1 MPETMRAA
9 RFHEPGRPLATESL
23 PRPEPG
29 PGEVLLQVR
38 AAGVCGSDVHFAIEG
53 SPVGFVPI
61 TLGHEVAGTVA
72 ELGPDVD
79 GALEDGLGVGA
90 RVVVN
95 AVLTD
100 GTCPQCLTGRSSICA
115 SRTLVGIHR
124 DGGLAE
130 FVAVPARALVPLP
143 DEVPFDVGAIVTDA
157 VATPFHALTDVARVR
172 AGEAV
177 AIVGVGG
184 LGLHAVQIARLQGA
198 SPVIAVDPRASQRT
212 RAAEVGA
219 DLVLEPGPG
228 ATEAVL
234 AATGGAGADV
244 AAEFVGR
251 PESIAGA
258 AELLR
263 TGGRLV
269 ICGLGADPITLPP
282 PTVFVRRELQVLGS
296 YGFTTASIRSVLGLV
311 TAGRLDLSRSITH
324 RFPLDEADKALQT
337 LHQKLGEPQRVVVLP

>member
-1 MPETMRAA
+1 MAPQAV
-9 RFHEPGRPLATESL
+9 

-29 PGEVLLQVR
+29 PGEVLVQVR

-53 SPVGFVPI
+53 SPVGLLPI
-61 TLGHEVAGTVA
+61 TLGHEIAGTVA
-72 ELGPDVD
+72 EPGPDVP
-79 GALEDGLGVGA
+79 GPRVGE

-95 AVLTD
+95 ALLTD
-100 GTCPQCLTGRSSICA
+100 GTCPQCLAGRASICA
-115 SRTLVGIHR
+115 SRSLVGVHR

-130 FVAVPARALVPLP
+130 FVAVPADALLPLP
-143 DEVPFDVGAIVTDA
+143 DEIPFEVGAIVTDA

-177 AIVGVGG
+177 AIVGAGG

-212 RAAEVGA
+212 RAAEAGA
-219 DLVLEPGPG
+219 DLVLEPG
-228 ATEAVL
+228 AEAAEAVL
-234 AATGGAGADV
+234 AATGGTGVDV

-251 PESIAGA
+251 ADSIAAA

-263 TGGRLV
+263 PGGRLV
-269 ICGLGADPITLPP
+269 VCGIGPESIVLPP
-282 PTVFVRRELQVLGS
+282 PSVFVRRELQVLGS
-296 YGFTTASIRSVLGLV
+296 YGFTTASIRSVLGLI

-324 RFPLDEADKALQT
+324 RFPLEEADKALQT

>member
-1 MPETMRAA
+1 MPETMRVA
-9 RFHEPGRPLATESL
+9 RFHGADRPLGPERL
-23 PRPEPG
+23 PRPVPNA
-29 PGEVLLQVR
+29 GEVLVQVR

-53 SPVGFVPI
+53 SPVGFLPI
-61 TLGHEVAGTVA
+61 TLGHEIAGTVA
-72 ELGPDVD
+72 ELGPEVD
-79 GALEDGLGVGA
+79 GPAVGE

-95 AVLTD
+95 GLLPD
-100 GTCPQCLTGRSSICA
+100 GTCPQCLAGRASICA
-115 SRTLVGIHR
+115 NRSLVGVHR

-130 FVAVPARALVPLP
+130 FVAVPAGALLPLP
-143 DEVPFDVGAIVTDA
+143 DDVPFDVGAIVTDA

-177 AIVGVGG
+177 AIVGAGG

-212 RAAEVGA
+212 RAAEAGA
-219 DLVLEPGPG
+219 DLVLEPGPE

-234 AATGGAGADV
+234 AATGGAGVDV

-251 PESIAGA
+251 QDSIAAA

-263 TGGRLV
+263 PGGRLV
-269 ICGLGADPITLPP
+269 VCGIGPESIVLPP

-296 YGFTTASIRSVLGLV
+296 YAFTTASIRAVLGLI

-324 RFPLDEADKALQT
+324 RFPLEEADKALQT

>member
-1 MPETMRAA
+1 V
-9 RFHEPGRPLATESL
+9 

-29 PGEVLLQVR
+29 PGEVLVQVR

-53 SPVGFVPI
+53 SPVGFLPI
-61 TLGHEVAGTVA
+61 TLGHEIAGTVA
-72 ELGPDVD
+72 EPGPEVP
-79 GALEDGLGVGA
+79 GPRVGE

-95 AVLTD
+95 ALLTD
-100 GTCPQCLTGRSSICA
+100 GTCPQCLAGRASICA
-115 SRTLVGIHR
+115 SRSLVGVHR

-130 FVAVPARALVPLP
+130 FVAVPADALLPLP
-143 DEVPFDVGAIVTDA
+143 DEIPFEVGAIVTDA

-177 AIVGVGG
+177 AIVGAGG

-212 RAAEVGA
+212 RAAEAGA
-219 DLVLEPGPG
+219 DLVLEPG
-228 ATEAVL
+228 AEAAEAVL
-234 AATGGAGADV
+234 AATGGTGVDV

-251 PESIAGA
+251 ADSIAAA

-263 TGGRLV
+263 PGGRLV
-269 ICGLGADPITLPP
+269 VCGIGPESIVLPP
-282 PTVFVRRELQVLGS
+282 PSVFVRRELQVLGS
-296 YGFTTASIRSVLGLV
+296 YGFTTASIRSVLGLI

-324 RFPLDEADKALQT
+324 RFPLEEADKALQT